1 MKSKIMKKIR
11 FNETLD
17 IRFIYPL
24 HDFKL
29 ILWWN
34 DFDYIMFKNSAST
47 EIMLA
52 MEEYDCY
59 NTRDAMR
66 ILYQPRY
73 NTNCIII

>member
-1 MKSKIMKKIR
+1 MKKIR
-11 FNETLD
+11 FNENVK

-24 HDFKL
+24 YDFKL